1 LVAGRMLRN
10 MPEILLIFFLMEEI
24 YPSNYAAFS
33 SIRLRICCCKA
44 DSLIN

>member
-1 LVAGRMLRN
+1 MLRN

-24 YPSNYAAFS
+24 SPSNYAVFS